1 MRRASDGKLLPLAE
15 VAEFWSDP
23 YRYVDDE
30 HVARCAPVAV
40 ESVEL
45 VPPVR
50 PDARILCVGLNYT
63 DHVAEGPFSAPDHP
77 TIFGRW
83 TPSLAVSGHQV
94 EVPVDEDGL
103 DWEAE
108 LLAVVGRPLSVATAD
123 EAAAAVFAYGCF
135 NDITARR
142 AQKLTTQWTIGKNV
156 DSSGPVSEL
165 VTAGR
170 GAGSGLRSAH
180 HLPGERRADPGRQDR
195 PDDLPGAAA
204 CWPS

>member
-1 MRRASDGKLLPLAE
+1 MRLVGIRHEGSVAVAAVRARQTAAAGRGRASSGAIPTA
-15 VAEFWSDP
+15 SSTTST
-23 YRYVDDE
+23 
-30 HVARCAPVAV
+30 VARCAPVAV
-40 ESVEL
+40 EGVEL

-156 DSSGPVSEL
+156 DSSGPISEL
-165 VTAGR
+165 VTLDEAPDPGV
-170 GAGSGLRSAH
+170 RSAH
-180 HLPGERRADPGRQDR
+180 HLPGER
-195 PDDLPGAAA
+195 
-204 CWPS
+204 